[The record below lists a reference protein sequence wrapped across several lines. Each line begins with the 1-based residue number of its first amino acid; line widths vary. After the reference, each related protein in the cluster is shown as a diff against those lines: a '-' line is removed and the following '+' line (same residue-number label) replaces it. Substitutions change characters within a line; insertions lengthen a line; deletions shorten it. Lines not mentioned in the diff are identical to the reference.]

1 MKLRVI
7 IGDGDAPRAR
17 VTQGLPVLHQEP
29 GMRIEGTGLAAFES
43 EGQRLFIGGDMVGL
57 RDRAGR
63 LAPVGRGVPQLAALA
78 GRHGLLDWR
87 ATLEGRWAA
96 VLRRGDGAWEIGA
109 DAFGRY
115 DLYYQRVG
123 SQTVIASD
131 LDLLPVSV
139 EAGDYD
145 QAALA
150 HVVTAY
156 GWRPPKRHTLYKAV
170 RRLGVGETL
179 RVRGRGDVHVETV
192 PFRPSPMAAYTERDL
207 NEYADILLETIAASG
222 SQSGNVVYLSSGWD
236 STSILACLVQL
247 FGARKVR
254 AVTGRMT
261 YSERS
266 GVINQF
272 EIDRAR
278 AMAEHFGV
286 RLDIVDFDYRK
297 QVPAVFDA
305 MQPLLRPHQ
314 LAGLTLVSHGVL
326 GDFVARTT
334 NGDETVFAGEISDGA
349 HNLGFSQFA
358 TIFHPSLEF
367 REYADKMGSYLYG
380 PTFLDLFRKDQFAG
394 DLIYDLFRRRAGGA
408 AFEEPAAGDVDRRR
422 QFLASFFLRG
432 NRLPLWSLDNT
443 ALLTPAGRRLYTD
456 EIERAYLGQAA
467 EELTPDTLYAWYMH
481 LYNSFHWQGST
492 VTTIVAT
499 AEALGLRLALPF
511 WDARLQEFLA
521 AMPETF
527 GRGLDLNPTKYP
539 LKWALRH
546 RIAYPMH
553 LQVGPHSYLYD
564 VDPTFSHAAETLY
577 RSAFSSYF
585 KTRLQPRAY
594 RELFASEFFD
604 VARMD
609 GLVDRYLRGEELKGA
624 DMGDIVTLLWLTTAG
639 WYGAA

>member
-1 MKLRVI
+1 
-7 IGDGDAPRAR
+7 
-17 VTQGLPVLHQEP
+17 
-29 GMRIEGTGLAAFES
+29 
-43 EGQRLFIGGDMVGL
+43 
-57 RDRAGR
+57 
-63 LAPVGRGVPQLAALA
+63 
-78 GRHGLLDWR
+78 
-87 ATLEGRWAA
+87 
-96 VLRRGDGAWEIGA
+96 
-109 DAFGRY
+109 
-115 DLYYQRVG
+115 
-123 SQTVIASD
+123 
-131 LDLLPVSV
+131 
-139 EAGDYD
+139 
-145 QAALA
+145 
-150 HVVTAY
+150 
-156 GWRPPKRHTLYKAV
+156 
-170 RRLGVGETL
+170 
-179 RVRGRGDVHVETV
+179 
-192 PFRPSPMAAYTERDL
+192 
-207 NEYADILLETIAASG
+207 
-222 SQSGNVVYLSSGWD
+222 
-236 STSILACLVQL
+236 VQV

-272 EIDRAR
+272 ELDRAR
-278 AMAEHFGV
+278 AMADHFGV
-286 RLDIVDFDYRK
+286 RLDFVDFDYRK
-297 QVPAVFDA
+297 QVPAVFEA

-334 NGDETVFAGEISDGA
+334 GGDETVFAGEISDGA

-380 PTFLDLFRKDQFAG
+380 PTFLELFRKDQFAS

-408 AFEEPAAGDVDRRR
+408 VFEEPAAGDVERRR

-443 ALLTPAGRRLYTD
+443 GLLTAAGRRLYTD
-456 EIERAYLGQAA
+456 EIERPYLGRAA
-467 EELTPDTLYAWYMH
+467 EELTPETLYSWYLH

-511 WDARLQEFLA
+511 WDARLQDFLA

-539 LKWALRH
+539 LKWALRN

-577 RSAFSSYF
+577 RSAFSAYF
-585 KTRLQPRAY
+585 KYGLQARGY
-594 RELFASEFFD
+594 RQLFASEFFD
-604 VARMD
+604 VGRMD

-624 DMGDIVTLLWLTTAG
+624 DMGDIVTLIWLTTAG